1 MRTFAPVCRGF
12 TLVEMLVVLIIVG
25 MTTTLLFQMLSQT
38 FRMQHVAGIQIAD
51 TRQGAMEADW
61 LRQVVNGLQPDYID
75 GKNIFKGTARKITG
89 LSDNP
94 LTADYG
100 APEVIALELVFD
112 PDSGF
117 TRLFYGKPEDGTV
130 LMAWKNDT
138 GRFVFAD
145 ANGDTHDAWP
155 PPLNKWPQLPAS
167 IRLEF
172 EQEGTPKVIVATPK
186 GPPEPMPRVRDVIGI
201 VG

>member
-1 MRTFAPVCRGF
+1 MRTLTSANRGF

-38 FRMQHVAGIQIAD
+38 VRMQRVAGIQIAD

-100 APEVIALELVFD
+100 APEVINLELVFD

-117 TRLFYGKPEDGTV
+117 TRLFYGKPADGTV

-145 ANGDTHDAWP
+145 ANGDTHDTWP
-155 PPLNKWPQLPAS
+155 PPLNKWPQLPGS

-172 EQEGTPKVIVATPK
+172 EQDDVPRVIVATPK
-186 GPPEPMPRVRDVIGI
+186 GPPEPMPRVRDVMGI
-201 VG
+201 N